1 MAAYGWPGVS
11 HRRPVLPLIKA
22 HVLPHPAPASHAGHY
37 ELDLL
42 LAHHR
47 GAAQRLADLAA
58 AEGDAAT
65 WRDVAWET
73 EVVAMSSGPPD
84 SWRGIIPSK

>member
-1 MAAYGWPGVS
+1 MAG
-11 HRRPVLPLIKA
+11 PLRHT
-22 HVLPHPAPASHAGHY
+22 HVLCCLMDTHVSSHPALTSHAGHY

-65 WRDVAWET
+65 WRNVAWET

>member
-1 MAAYGWPGVS
+1 MAAHGWSVVS
-11 HRRPVLPLIKA
+11 HLLCCLIDTDASPPLA
-22 HVLPHPAPASHAGHY
+22 LVSHAGHY

-65 WRDVAWET
+65 WRNVAWET

>member
-1 MAAYGWPGVS
+1 MS
-11 HRRPVLPLIKA
+11 L
-22 HVLPHPAPASHAGHY
+22 HPALTSRAGHY

-65 WRDVAWET
+65 WRNVAWET